1 MEPNMNFTYR
11 DSKNVEHTISFE
23 EKDFALSQYDIKLSD
38 EKMKSKPT
46 TFFKDALRRFSKN
59 KSSVAGAII
68 LGTIALM
75 AVFVP
80 IIDTNSLDITQ
91 PFMAKQAKLQPKL
104 FAPGTGFWDGT
115 TQYKNN
121 PIQVNWDAYDADGTY
136 SGSPA
141 QT

>member
-46 TFFKDALRRFSKN
+46 TFFKDALHRFSKN

-68 LGTIALM
+68 LHERLSGREYLGCALM
-75 AVFVP
+75 LAAVFLSQLP
-80 IIDTNSLDITQ
+80 EKR
-91 PFMAKQAKLQPKL
+91 AKSVENKDVA
-104 FAPGTGFWDGT
+104 
-115 TQYKNN
+115 
-121 PIQVNWDAYDADGTY
+121 
-136 SGSPA
+136 
-141 QT
+141 